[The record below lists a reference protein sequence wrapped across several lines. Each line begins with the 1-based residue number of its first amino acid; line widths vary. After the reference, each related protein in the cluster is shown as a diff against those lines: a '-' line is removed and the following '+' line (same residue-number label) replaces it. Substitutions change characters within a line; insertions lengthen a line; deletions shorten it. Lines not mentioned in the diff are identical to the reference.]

1 MYERSAIVLE
11 NYFSRIFGLN
21 KVKNLRTN
29 YEDYAQMIDEIKEYQ
44 RVIQEEENVIQK
56 FDEAAAEIEEIQR
69 RQHKLHDENLEIE
82 NQRDQIFNDLSENP
96 SILDQKLQKLENKLE
111 DNNIELKEIRE
122 KYVKSLVIFTE
133 RQKERNKYARIHR
146 TTEGEYLNNAK
157 LAVKNFDEI
166 DENDI
171 QQIRKFQT
179 EDKKRYIQEITNIML
194 RNGKNERVPFDN
206 LAIENAVNARMEIA
220 QEEAGLYISIYERMK
235 KLLIELNS
243 GNIKLA
249 KSEKVLRDA
258 SVKFDF
264 LNAKKEYIVSFLD
277 NERIT
282 AMNGKIIHESLM
294 KEACQNFQVDIKQ
307 INNLYELVARETV
320 GKATKKAYKELYNK
334 TYLKDIQEKERDFEE
349 EVTNIKINMGTV
361 INSNYWRIEEIKN
374 IYNTFQ
380 EEISEKFNKDLSE
393 YRVEDINEENEN
405 NILFTT
411 NNEEQITNNNEEV
424 EEDNIENYIKLD
436 KPNRNIKNED
446 KKIDEDEYDDYYD
459 DDYDEDSDYDEYYED
474 DDYDDYDDYDDED
487 EYDDEYDDDY
497 DDEYDDEYE
506 DDDEYNDDIEL
517 QFDDDYEDE
526 YDDEDTE
533 EDDEITEEKLDNM
546 IRKSRKNK
554 KNTNK
559 KEEKGLFGKLFRK

>member
-29 YEDYAQMIDEIKEYQ
+29 YEDYAQMIDETKEYQ

-133 RQKERNKYARIHR
+133 RQKERNKYARTHR

-361 INSNYWRIEEIKN
+361 INSNYWRIEGIKN

-405 NILFTT
+405 NISFTT

-474 DDYDDYDDYDDED
+474 DDYDDE
-487 EYDDEYDDDY
+487 DEYDDDY
-497 DDEYDDEYE
+497 D

-559 KEEKGLFGKLFRK
+559 KEGKGLFGKLFRK

>member
-361 INSNYWRIEEIKN
+361 INSNYWRIEGIKN

-474 DDYDDYDDYDDED
+474 DDYDDYDDED

-497 DDEYDDEYE
+497 DNEYE

>member
-294 KEACQNFQVDIKQ
+294 KEACRNFQVDIKQ

-361 INSNYWRIEEIKN
+361 INSNYWRIEGIKN

-405 NILFTT
+405 NISFTT

-459 DDYDEDSDYDEYYED
+459 DDYDEDIDYDEYYED
-474 DDYDDYDDYDDED
+474 DDYDDE
-487 EYDDEYDDDY
+487 
-497 DDEYDDEYE
+497 DEYDDEYE

-559 KEEKGLFGKLFRK
+559 KEGKGLFGKLFRK

>member
-194 RNGKNERVPFDN
+194 RNGKNERIPFDN

-294 KEACQNFQVDIKQ
+294 KEACRNFQVDIKQ

-361 INSNYWRIEEIKN
+361 INSNYWRIEGIKN

-405 NILFTT
+405 NISFTT

-474 DDYDDYDDYDDED
+474 DDYDDYDDED
-487 EYDDEYDDDY
+487 K
-497 DDEYDDEYE
+497 YDDEYE

>member
-361 INSNYWRIEEIKN
+361 INSNYWRIEGIKN

-405 NILFTT
+405 NISFTT

-474 DDYDDYDDYDDED
+474 DDYDDYDDE
-487 EYDDEYDDDY
+487 DEYDDDY
-497 DDEYDDEYE
+497 D

>member
-29 YEDYAQMIDEIKEYQ
+29 YEDYAQMIDEIKEHQ

-194 RNGKNERVPFDN
+194 RNGKNERIPFDN

-361 INSNYWRIEEIKN
+361 INSNYWRIEGIKN

-474 DDYDDYDDYDDED
+474 DDYDDYDDE
-487 EYDDEYDDDY
+487 
-497 DDEYDDEYE
+497 DEYDDEYE

>member
-459 DDYDEDSDYDEYYED
+459 DYYDDDYDEDSDYDEYYED
-474 DDYDDYDDYDDED
+474 DDYDDD
-487 EYDDEYDDDY
+487 
-497 DDEYDDEYE
+497 YDDEYE

>member
-44 RVIQEEENVIQK
+44 RVIQEEENFIQK

-133 RQKERNKYARIHR
+133 RQKERNKYARTHR

-171 QQIRKFQT
+171 QRIRKFQT

-194 RNGKNERVPFDN
+194 RNGKNERIPFDN

-294 KEACQNFQVDIKQ
+294 KEACRNFQVDIKQ

-361 INSNYWRIEEIKN
+361 INSNYWRIEGIKN

-474 DDYDDYDDYDDED
+474 DDYDDYDDED
-487 EYDDEYDDDY
+487 EY

>member
-44 RVIQEEENVIQK
+44 RVIQK

-133 RQKERNKYARIHR
+133 RQKERNKYARTHR
-146 TTEGEYLNNAK
+146 TTEGEYLNKAK

-166 DENDI
+166 NENDI

-361 INSNYWRIEEIKN
+361 INSNYWRIEGIKN

-405 NILFTT
+405 NISFTT

-459 DDYDEDSDYDEYYED
+459 YDDDYDDDYDEDSDYDEYYED
-474 DDYDDYDDYDDED
+474 DEYDDYDDED
-487 EYDDEYDDDY
+487 EY
-497 DDEYDDEYE
+497 DEYE

-526 YDDEDTE
+526 YDEEDTE

>member
-194 RNGKNERVPFDN
+194 RNGKNERIPFDN

-361 INSNYWRIEEIKN
+361 INSNYWRIEGIKN

-405 NILFTT
+405 NISFTT

-459 DDYDEDSDYDEYYED
+459 DDYDEDSDYDEYNED
-474 DDYDDYDDYDDED
+474 DDYDDYDDED
-487 EYDDEYDDDY
+487 EYDDEYDDD
-497 DDEYDDEYE
+497 YDDEYE

>member
-1 MYERSAIVLE
+1 MEIMVGKTSGFCY
-11 NYFSRIFGLN
+11 G
-21 KVKNLRTN
+21 VKNAIEQTRKQL
-29 YEDYAQMIDEIKEYQ
+29 AEY
-44 RVIQEEENVIQK
+44 
-56 FDEAAAEIEEIQR
+56 
-69 RQHKLHDENLEIE
+69 
-82 NQRDQIFNDLSENP
+82 
-96 SILDQKLQKLENKLE
+96 
-111 DNNIELKEIRE
+111 
-122 KYVKSLVIFTE
+122 
-133 RQKERNKYARIHR
+133 
-146 TTEGEYLNNAK
+146 
-157 LAVKNFDEI
+157 
-166 DENDI
+166 
-171 QQIRKFQT
+171 QT

-294 KEACQNFQVDIKQ
+294 KEACRNFQVDIKQ

-361 INSNYWRIEEIKN
+361 INSNYWRIEGIKN

-474 DDYDDYDDYDDED
+474 DDYDDYDDED
-487 EYDDEYDDDY
+487 EYDDEYDDD
-497 DDEYDDEYE
+497 YDDEYE

>member
-194 RNGKNERVPFDN
+194 RNGKNERIPFDN

-307 INNLYELVARETV
+307 INNLYESVARETV

-361 INSNYWRIEEIKN
+361 INSNYWRIEGIKN

-474 DDYDDYDDYDDED
+474 DDYDDYDDED
-487 EYDDEYDDDY
+487 EYDDEYDDD
-497 DDEYDDEYE
+497 YDDEYE

>member
-122 KYVKSLVIFTE
+122 KYVKLLVIFTE

-361 INSNYWRIEEIKN
+361 INSNYWRIEGIKN

-405 NILFTT
+405 NISFTT

-474 DDYDDYDDYDDED
+474 DDYDDYDDE
-487 EYDDEYDDDY
+487 
-497 DDEYDDEYE
+497 DEYDDEYE

>member
-294 KEACQNFQVDIKQ
+294 KEACRNFQVDIKQ

-361 INSNYWRIEEIKN
+361 INSNYWRIEGIKN

-474 DDYDDYDDYDDED
+474 DDYDDYDDED
-487 EYDDEYDDDY
+487 EY

>member
-194 RNGKNERVPFDN
+194 RNGKNERIPFDN

-294 KEACQNFQVDIKQ
+294 KEACRNFQVDIKQ

-334 TYLKDIQEKERDFEE
+334 TYLKDIQEKERNFEE
-349 EVTNIKINMGTV
+349 EVTNIKINIGTV
-361 INSNYWRIEEIKN
+361 INSNYWRIEGIKN

-446 KKIDEDEYDDYYD
+446 KKIDEDDDYYD

-474 DDYDDYDDYDDED
+474 DDYDDYDDE
-487 EYDDEYDDDY
+487 
-497 DDEYDDEYE
+497 DEYDDEYE

>member
-194 RNGKNERVPFDN
+194 RNGKNERIPFDN

-294 KEACQNFQVDIKQ
+294 KEACRNFQVDIKQ

-320 GKATKKAYKELYNK
+320 GKATKKAYKELYNR

-361 INSNYWRIEEIKN
+361 INSNYWRIEGIKN

-474 DDYDDYDDYDDED
+474 DDYDDYDDED
-487 EYDDEYDDDY
+487 EYY
-497 DDEYDDEYE
+497 DEYDDEYE

>member
-122 KYVKSLVIFTE
+122 KYVKLLVIFTE

-405 NILFTT
+405 NISFTT
-411 NNEEQITNNNEEV
+411 NNEEQITNTNEEV

-474 DDYDDYDDYDDED
+474 DDYDDYDDED
-487 EYDDEYDDDY
+487 EY

>member
-56 FDEAAAEIEEIQR
+56 FDEAVAEIEEIQR

-194 RNGKNERVPFDN
+194 RNGKNERIPFDN

-361 INSNYWRIEEIKN
+361 INSNYWRIEGIKN

-474 DDYDDYDDYDDED
+474 DDYDDYDDED
-487 EYDDEYDDDY
+487 EYDDD
-497 DDEYDDEYE
+497 YDDEYE

>member
-393 YRVEDINEENEN
+393 
-405 NILFTT
+405 
-411 NNEEQITNNNEEV
+411 
-424 EEDNIENYIKLD
+424 
-436 KPNRNIKNED
+436 
-446 KKIDEDEYDDYYD
+446 
-459 DDYDEDSDYDEYYED
+459 
-474 DDYDDYDDYDDED
+474 
-487 EYDDEYDDDY
+487 
-497 DDEYDDEYE
+497 
-506 DDDEYNDDIEL
+506 
-517 QFDDDYEDE
+517 
-526 YDDEDTE
+526 
-533 EDDEITEEKLDNM
+533 
-546 IRKSRKNK
+546 
-554 KNTNK
+554 
-559 KEEKGLFGKLFRK
+559 

>member
-194 RNGKNERVPFDN
+194 RNGKNERIPFDN

-361 INSNYWRIEEIKN
+361 INSNYWRIEGIKN

-405 NILFTT
+405 NISFTT

-446 KKIDEDEYDDYYD
+446 KKIDEDGYDDYYD
-459 DDYDEDSDYDEYYED
+459 DDYDEDSDYDEYNGD
-474 DDYDDYDDYDDED
+474 DDYDDYDDED
-487 EYDDEYDDDY
+487 EYDDEYDDD
-497 DDEYDDEYE
+497 YDDEYE

>member
-194 RNGKNERVPFDN
+194 RNGKNERIPFDN

-294 KEACQNFQVDIKQ
+294 KEACRNFQVDIKQ

-320 GKATKKAYKELYNK
+320 GKATKKAYKELYNR

-361 INSNYWRIEEIKN
+361 INSNYLRIEVIKN

-474 DDYDDYDDYDDED
+474 DDYDDYDDED
-487 EYDDEYDDDY
+487 EY

>member
-194 RNGKNERVPFDN
+194 RNGKNERIPFDN

-243 GNIKLA
+243 GNIRLA

-361 INSNYWRIEEIKN
+361 INSNYWRIEGIKN

-474 DDYDDYDDYDDED
+474 DDYDDYDDED
-487 EYDDEYDDDY
+487 EYDDD
-497 DDEYDDEYE
+497 YDDEYE

>member
-194 RNGKNERVPFDN
+194 RNGKNERIPFDN

-361 INSNYWRIEEIKN
+361 INSNYWRIEGIKN

-459 DDYDEDSDYDEYYED
+459 DDYDEDSDYDEYY
-474 DDYDDYDDYDDED
+474 DYDDYDDED
-487 EYDDEYDDDY
+487 EYDDD
-497 DDEYDDEYE
+497 YDDEYE

>member
-194 RNGKNERVPFDN
+194 RNGKNERIPFDN

-361 INSNYWRIEEIKN
+361 INSNYWRIEGIKN

-474 DDYDDYDDYDDED
+474 DDYDDED
-487 EYDDEYDDDY
+487 EY

>member
-194 RNGKNERVPFDN
+194 RNGKNERIPFDN

-361 INSNYWRIEEIKN
+361 INSNYWRIEGIKN

-405 NILFTT
+405 NISFTT

-446 KKIDEDEYDDYYD
+446 KKIDEYDDYYD
-459 DDYDEDSDYDEYYED
+459 DDYDEDSDYDEYNED
-474 DDYDDYDDYDDED
+474 DDYDDYDDED
-487 EYDDEYDDDY
+487 EYDDEYDDD
-497 DDEYDDEYE
+497 YDDEYE

>member
-194 RNGKNERVPFDN
+194 RNGKNERIPFDN

-361 INSNYWRIEEIKN
+361 INSNYWRIEGIKN

-405 NILFTT
+405 NISFTT

-474 DDYDDYDDYDDED
+474 DDYDDYDDED
-487 EYDDEYDDDY
+487 EYDDD
-497 DDEYDDEYE
+497 YDDEYE

>member
-194 RNGKNERVPFDN
+194 RNGKNERIPFDN

-294 KEACQNFQVDIKQ
+294 KEACRNFQVDIKQ

-361 INSNYWRIEEIKN
+361 INSNYWRIEGIKN

-474 DDYDDYDDYDDED
+474 DDYDDYDDED
-487 EYDDEYDDDY
+487 EYDDD
-497 DDEYDDEYE
+497 YDDEYE

>member
-29 YEDYAQMIDEIKEYQ
+29 YEDYAQMIDEMKEYQ

-194 RNGKNERVPFDN
+194 RNGKNERIPFDN

-361 INSNYWRIEEIKN
+361 INSNYWRIEGIKN

-474 DDYDDYDDYDDED
+474 DDYDDYDDED
-487 EYDDEYDDDY
+487 EYDDD
-497 DDEYDDEYE
+497 YDDEYE

>member
-361 INSNYWRIEEIKN
+361 INSNYWRIEGIKN

-474 DDYDDYDDYDDED
+474 DDYDDYDDED
-487 EYDDEYDDDY
+487 EYDDEYDDD
-497 DDEYDDEYE
+497 YDDEYE

>member
-194 RNGKNERVPFDN
+194 RNGKNERIPFDN

-361 INSNYWRIEEIKN
+361 INSNYWRIEGIKN

-405 NILFTT
+405 NISFTT
-411 NNEEQITNNNEEV
+411 NNEKQITNNNEEV

-474 DDYDDYDDYDDED
+474 DDYDDE
-487 EYDDEYDDDY
+487 
-497 DDEYDDEYE
+497 DEYDDEYE

-559 KEEKGLFGKLFRK
+559 KEGKGLFGKLFRK

>member
-1 MYERSAIVLE
+1 
-11 NYFSRIFGLN
+11 
-21 KVKNLRTN
+21 
-29 YEDYAQMIDEIKEYQ
+29 
-44 RVIQEEENVIQK
+44 
-56 FDEAAAEIEEIQR
+56 
-69 RQHKLHDENLEIE
+69 
-82 NQRDQIFNDLSENP
+82 
-96 SILDQKLQKLENKLE
+96 
-111 DNNIELKEIRE
+111 
-122 KYVKSLVIFTE
+122 
-133 RQKERNKYARIHR
+133 
-146 TTEGEYLNNAK
+146 
-157 LAVKNFDEI
+157 
-166 DENDI
+166 
-171 QQIRKFQT
+171 
-179 EDKKRYIQEITNIML
+179 ML
-194 RNGKNERVPFDN
+194 RNGKNERIPFDN

-361 INSNYWRIEEIKN
+361 INSNYWRIEGIKN

-474 DDYDDYDDYDDED
+474 DDYDDYDDED
-487 EYDDEYDDDY
+487 EYDDD
-497 DDEYDDEYE
+497 YDDEYE

>member
-405 NILFTT
+405 NISFTT

-474 DDYDDYDDYDDED
+474 DDYDDYDDED
-487 EYDDEYDDDY
+487 EYDDEYDDD
-497 DDEYDDEYE
+497 YDDEYE

-533 EDDEITEEKLDNM
+533 ENDEITEEKLDNM

>member
-194 RNGKNERVPFDN
+194 RNGKNERIPFDN

-294 KEACQNFQVDIKQ
+294 KEACRNFQVDIKQ

-361 INSNYWRIEEIKN
+361 INSNYWRIEGIKN

-474 DDYDDYDDYDDED
+474 DDYDDYDD
-487 EYDDEYDDDY
+487 
-497 DDEYDDEYE
+497 
-506 DDDEYNDDIEL
+506 
-517 QFDDDYEDE
+517 EDE

>member
-194 RNGKNERVPFDN
+194 RNGKNERIPFDN

-294 KEACQNFQVDIKQ
+294 KEACRNFQVDIKQ

-334 TYLKDIQEKERDFEE
+334 TYLKDIQEKERNFEE
-349 EVTNIKINMGTV
+349 EVTNIKINIGTV
-361 INSNYWRIEEIKN
+361 INSNYWRIEGIKN

-446 KKIDEDEYDDYYD
+446 KKIDEDDDYYD

-474 DDYDDYDDYDDED
+474 DDYDDYDDE
-487 EYDDEYDDDY
+487 
-497 DDEYDDEYE
+497 DEYDDEYE

-517 QFDDDYEDE
+517 QFDDEYEDE

>member
-1 MYERSAIVLE
+1 M
-11 NYFSRIFGLN
+11 
-21 KVKNLRTN
+21 
-29 YEDYAQMIDEIKEYQ
+29 
-44 RVIQEEENVIQK
+44 
-56 FDEAAAEIEEIQR
+56 
-69 RQHKLHDENLEIE
+69 
-82 NQRDQIFNDLSENP
+82 
-96 SILDQKLQKLENKLE
+96 
-111 DNNIELKEIRE
+111 
-122 KYVKSLVIFTE
+122 
-133 RQKERNKYARIHR
+133 
-146 TTEGEYLNNAK
+146 
-157 LAVKNFDEI
+157 
-166 DENDI
+166 
-171 QQIRKFQT
+171 
-179 EDKKRYIQEITNIML
+179 
-194 RNGKNERVPFDN
+194 PFDN

-380 EEISEKFNKDLSE
+380 EEISEKFNKDL
-393 YRVEDINEENEN
+393 NEENEN
-405 NILFTT
+405 NISFTT

-474 DDYDDYDDYDDED
+474 DDYDDYDDED
-487 EYDDEYDDDY
+487 EYDDEYDDD
-497 DDEYDDEYE
+497 YDDEYE

>member
-361 INSNYWRIEEIKN
+361 INSNYWRIEGIKN

-405 NILFTT
+405 NISFTT

-474 DDYDDYDDYDDED
+474 DDYDDYDDED
-487 EYDDEYDDDY
+487 EYDDD
-497 DDEYDDEYE
+497 YDDEYE

>member
-361 INSNYWRIEEIKN
+361 INSNYWRIEGIKN

-474 DDYDDYDDYDDED
+474 DDYDDYDDE
-487 EYDDEYDDDY
+487 DEYDDDY
-497 DDEYDDEYE
+497 DDDYDDEYE